1 MVRKGIK
8 DIFQKALRYF
18 KNLGIF
24 FFALSAFLVILYR
37 FMSPPITPLMI
48 VRLGEQLLDGKE
60 LKLKKEWVP
69 MEKISF
75 YYPVAVIASED
86 QKFLEHNGFD
96 WEAIKKAYKLNKK
109 KSRKGKILGASTISQ
124 QVAKNVFLW
133 PSRSFIRKAFE
144 VYFTVLIEFFWSKE
158 RIMEVYLNVIEMG
171 NGVYG
176 VEAASKTYFNRS
188 AKRVNLDQAASIAAI
203 LPNPR
208 VYSATRPSAYVQGR
222 KTWIKTNMQFI
233 GKVNFE

>member
-1 MVRKGIK
+1 M
-8 DIFQKALRYF
+8 
-18 KNLGIF
+18 
-24 FFALSAFLVILYR
+24 
-37 FMSPPITPLMI
+37 TPLMLI
-48 VRLGEQLLDGKE
+48 RVAEQVMDGKE
-60 LKLKKEWVP
+60 IKLKKEWVK
-69 MEKISF
+69 MEGISY

-96 WEAIKKAYKLNKK
+96 WESIQKAYELNKK
-109 KSRKGKILGASTISQ
+109 KSRKGKVRGASTISQ

-144 VYFTVLIEFFWSKE
+144 VYFTVLIEFFWPKE

-171 NGVYG
+171 DGIYG
-176 VEAASKTYFNRS
+176 VEAASKIYFKKS
-188 AKRVNLDQAASIAAI
+188 AKRVNLDQAASIAAV

-208 VYSATRPSAYVQGR
+208 QYSVRRPSPYVMER
-222 KTWIKTNMQFI
+222 KSWIKRNMYFI